1 MRFALVTTTT
11 NKYRGIPGTTV
22 FFQGK
27 YRGRNF
33 EYRPSLFCMPVHVY
47 VNYGNDS
54 NLVLFGAQM
63 TELYKLTED
72 SNGAILTEILRG
84 P

>member
-1 MRFALVTTTT
+1 
-11 NKYRGIPGTTV
+11 
-22 FFQGK
+22 
-27 YRGRNF
+27 
-33 EYRPSLFCMPVHVY
+33 MPVHVY